1 MITNRRNFLKS
12 AGMLT
17 AAAALFNPASLFAQ
31 RGTKNGGSSK
41 VMKLE
46 FEPYELQFK
55 HAFAISTLTRTTTP
69 IVLTRITYDGYT
81 GYGEASMPPYLGE
94 SHASVLDFLKRVDLS
109 QFSSPFM
116 IEDIMAYVDSISTNN
131 CAAKASIDI
140 ALHDLVGK
148 IMGQPWWKIWGFD
161 PQDCPNTSYTV
172 GLDTRDIIIEKTKEA
187 APYKV
192 IKVKLGHDEA
202 TDKMLINTIR
212 EVTDTVICIDANQG
226 WKDKQYA
233 LDMINWLA
241 ERNVNMI
248 EQPLSKYM
256 LDDTAWLTE
265 RSPLPIIADEA
276 CQRLADVKKLHGA
289 YSGINIK
296 LMKCTGMREAREMVT
311 LAQALGMKLMIGCM
325 SETSCAISAA
335 AQLAPKMQWVDLDGN
350 LLITNDRFSGGMKIV
365 DGKVTLPDKPGLGI
379 EPVK

>member
-31 RGTKNGGSSK
+31 RGTKNGASSK

-212 EVTDTVICIDANQG
+212 EVTDTVICVDANQG